1 MHEHGHSTGRRLL
14 GRTLALGVLAVA
26 AVAVT
31 VVRVDATT
39 ASPITDVSG
48 YPAAHP
54 AGCPDG
60 ESALVGLTFDNGRGG
75 SAASLWGLDVGHGDT
90 VTMRWSAFHAS
101 CTTGGE
107 PAIAVALA
115 AYDAPTAAFDP
126 AVDQRL
132 DTWEAC
138 GAGADACTFTDGRYR
153 LRLTLPTTDVCN
165 VQVDA
170 VLGLPLA
177 VVGPGGS
184 FYSSGARGSGPNRLL
199 SAANFTVTPCAPT
212 TTVAPVSTSSPPP
225 PSTTPTSV
233 APNPV
238 TTIAPAVASTTSVVA
253 PANYSSSTVPAEVTT
268 TTAAPPGPTL
278 VHNSGSTPI
287 DQPPPS
293 SVAIGETKVLAET
306 AERSGPLPFTGATTL
321 AVLAVAAVLS
331 ALGAVALFGSHR
343 ARRPA

>member
-14 GRTLALGVLAVA
+14 GRTLALGILAVV

-48 YPAAHP
+48 YPTAHP

-60 ESALVGLTFDNGRGG
+60 EGALVGLSFDNGRGG
-75 SAASLWGLDVGHGDT
+75 SASSLWGLDVRHGDT
-90 VTMRWSAFHAS
+90 VTMRWSAFHPS
-101 CTTGGE
+101 CTTGGD

-115 AYDAPTAAFDP
+115 AYDVPTAAFDP
-126 AVDQRL
+126 SVDQRL

-138 GAGADACTFTDGRYR
+138 GAGADACTVTDGRYR
-153 LRLTLPTTDVCN
+153 LGLTLPSTDVCN
-165 VQVDA
+165 VQLDA

-199 SAANFTVTPCAPT
+199 SAANFSVTPCAPT
-212 TTVAPVSTSSPPP
+212 TTVAAVSTSSPA
-225 PSTTPTSV
+225 PSTTPTTV
-233 APNPV
+233 APGPV

-253 PANYSSSTVPAEVTT
+253 PANYSSSTVPAEATT
-268 TTAAPPGPTL
+268 TTVDTPGPTL

-287 DQPPPS
+287 NEAPPS

-321 AVLAVAAVLS
+321 AVLAVAAVLT
-331 ALGAVALFGSHR
+331 AAGAVALFGSHR